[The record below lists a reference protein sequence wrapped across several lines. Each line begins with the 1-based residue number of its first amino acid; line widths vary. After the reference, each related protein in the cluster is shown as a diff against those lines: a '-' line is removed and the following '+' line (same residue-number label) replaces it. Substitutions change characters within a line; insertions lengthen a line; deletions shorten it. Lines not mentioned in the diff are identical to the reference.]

1 MHPGKWAGRLAAACA
16 VAGRAIS
23 GGAFRAGAV
32 PLLKMLPILA
42 GGSALLSRFTGLSP
56 AGNAIFLLLIAAG
69 AAVRLAL
76 LDTIPYGL
84 NQDEASVGYD
94 AWAVAEYGID
104 RHGYRYPI
112 HFVAWGSGQSALYH
126 YLAIPFIKV
135 MGLSVLSFR
144 LPMALLGVAILPALY
159 DVGRSLGGRRCGLIV
174 LFAGAI
180 CPWHI
185 MMSRWGLESNLF
197 PVLALFS
204 FALLLRGLR
213 GSSVSSSSSL
223 SPPSSRWLLLPAFLL
238 LSLCLYAYAVAYVFV
253 PLFMLGVLAYGI
265 RRGLVD
271 FRIWGIALAAMAVV
285 AIPIGWF
292 VLINLLDWQAIT
304 TPLFSIPK
312 YSGIPRFTTEA
323 LFFSPDAP
331 AQLLMNGKRLLEILV
346 SGYDG
351 LKFNAIPAYGFFY
364 RGGFILCLLGAGLM
378 AYDLVKGQCAAHNWL
393 ALLWLA
399 AALLTA
405 LLLTPPNINRVNIIF
420 FPLVIVA
427 AYGLFR
433 LLTAASTHGWRQR
446 LLRAGG
452 AALTIYLAVS
462 FVAFTAAYLGDPPRH
477 RFFKPPSYA
486 AALRHLTEYAD
497 ANETVYLTGAVLYVY
512 PLFYSRTD
520 PYTYQDTVDIVQQK
534 VPFQQVRAFGRYR
547 FGIDE
552 NARRDGNAF
561 LATQSEKVD
570 FSPYH
575 FRTFNF
581 GEYRAIYRKQYDLER
596 VTLKTYG
603 GAELQRVL
611 AAEPVA
617 RADFN
622 IYHDRDRN
630 RLLYVREPCVPPED
644 LAVPFFLHLSPVNA
658 ADLPEHRQQYG
669 FDNRDFVFPQQLG
682 VVLSDGCIVDLALPD
697 YAISYIRTGQ
707 YRPENHLRLWE
718 AEFPLRGK

>member
-1 MHPGKWAGRLAAACA
+1 
-16 VAGRAIS
+16 
-23 GGAFRAGAV
+23 
-32 PLLKMLPILA
+32 MLPILA

-56 AGNAIFLLLIAAG
+56 AGNAVFLLLIAAG

-76 LDTIPYGL
+76 LGAVPYGL
-84 NQDEASVGYD
+84 NQDEASIGYD

-174 LFAGAI
+174 LFAGTI

-213 GSSVSSSSSL
+213 GSSVSSPSSL
-223 SPPSSRWLLLPAFLL
+223 SSPSSRWLLLPAFLL

-292 VLINLLDWQAIT
+292 VLINLLDWQAIA

-323 LFFSPDAP
+323 LFFRQDAP

-351 LKFNAIPAYGFFY
+351 PKFNAIPAYGFFY
-364 RGGFILCLLGAGLM
+364 RGGFILCLFGAGLM
-378 AYDLVKGQCAAHNWL
+378 AYDLLKRRCAAHNWL

-433 LLTAASTHGWRQR
+433 IFAVAASAYGWRRR
-446 LLRAGG
+446 LLQAGG
-452 AALTIYLAVS
+452 VALTVYLAVS
-462 FVAFTAAYLGDPPRH
+462 FAAFTATYLGDPSRLISS
-477 RFFKPPSYA
+477 FKPPSYA

-520 PYTYQDTVDIVQQK
+520 PYTYLDTVDIVQQK
-534 VPFQQVRAFGRYR
+534 VQFQQVRAFGRYR

-561 LATQSEKVD
+561 LAKQSEKVD

-581 GEYRAIYRKQYDLER
+581 GEYLAIYRKQYDLER
-596 VTLKTYG
+596 ATLKSYG

-611 AAEPVA
+611 AAEPAA
-617 RADFN
+617 RADFS

-630 RLLYVREPCVPPED
+630 RLLYVREPCASPED
-644 LAVPFFLHLSPVNA
+644 LAVPFFLHLLPVNA
-658 ADLPEHRQQYG
+658 ADLPEYRQQYGFDNLDFVFAQQYG
-669 FDNRDFVFPQQLG
+669 FDNRDFEFTWQLG
-682 VVLSDGCIVDLALPD
+682 AVLSDGCIVDLALPD
-697 YAISYIRTGQ
+697 YPISYIRTGQ